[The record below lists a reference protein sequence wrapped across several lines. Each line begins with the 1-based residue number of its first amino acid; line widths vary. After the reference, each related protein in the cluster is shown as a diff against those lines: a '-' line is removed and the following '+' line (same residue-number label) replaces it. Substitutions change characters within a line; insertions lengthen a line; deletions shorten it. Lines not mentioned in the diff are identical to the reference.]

1 MPSQNKSLLE
11 ANRNAIGLTSVGT
24 TTPEECTDS
33 RRQKNI
39 WILRNLPLSKQRP
52 KNTKKVSLLRWPQP
66 IIAELLYLPK
76 TVSIGLKSNFLRITI
91 TSSLIKKT
99 RSRKKRS
106 RRNTTRW
113 LRRSICRKKLGN
125 YKRKWRRWDSMQ
137 LEPLGR
143 FGKMGESS

>member
-11 ANRNAIGLTSVGT
+11 ANRNAIDLTSVGT

-33 RRQKNI
+33 RKQKNI

-106 RRNTTRW
+106 RRNTTRC